1 MECFFKQLCLK
12 GSPQSSEPFKP
23 VFLTGVG
30 IWIPAPLMISRAMDF
45 TKYKY
50 EFAKEA
56 FKKGLTKNNV
66 QHCLAYAEVL
76 YSNNVPIIYNPSH
89 LSALLGYKKEYLKKA
104 ALHTSYFYR
113 DFEITKKNGKKRT
126 ISEPLP
132 SLKEI
137 QIWILKNILEKVPV
151 SPFAKAYKPK
161 THLIENLKFHKNQ
174 PKVFTLDLE
183 NFFPSIKMEL
193 IEKVF
198 LELGY
203 SKMVANLLAKLC
215 SRDNGLPQGAP
226 TSPYLSNLIFK
237 EADALIADYCKQ
249 RKIRYTRYADDLS
262 FSGDFDENELLDT
275 VTKIIE
281 NLNLH
286 INKSKT
292 KLMKPNTRQTV
303 TGIVVN
309 DKPQVAFNKRNE
321 LRQAM
326 HYIKKFGF
334 DEHRVYKEIK
344 QANYLEHLMGRIN
357 FVLQI
362 NPKDTEFKEYKAFLF
377 ALKKKEN
384 TKIKKKLPLLV

>member
-1 MECFFKQLCLK
+1 
-12 GSPQSSEPFKP
+12 
-23 VFLTGVG
+23 
-30 IWIPAPLMISRAMDF
+30 MISRAMDF
-45 TKYKY
+45 TKYKDD
-50 EFAKEA
+50 FTAEA
-56 FKKGLTKNNV
+56 TKKGLSKNNI
-66 QHCLAYAEVL
+66 QHCLNYAEVL
-76 YSNNVPIIYNPSH
+76 SSKDVPVIYNPSH
-89 LSALLGYKKEYLKKA
+89 LSAILGYKKEYLKKA

-113 DFEITKKNGKKRT
+113 DFEITKKNGRKRA

-174 PKVFTLDLE
+174 AKVFTLDLE

-193 IEKVF
+193 AEKVF

-203 SKMVANLLAKLC
+203 SKMVATLLAKLC
-215 SRDNGLPQGAP
+215 TRDKALPQGAP

-237 EADALIADYCKQ
+237 EADAVIADYCKQ
-249 RKIRYTRYADDLS
+249 QKIRYTRYADDLS
-262 FSGDFDENELLDT
+262 FSGDFDENELLDK
-275 VTKIIE
+275 VTDVVEK
-281 NLNLH
+281 LNLR

-292 KLMKPNTRQTV
+292 KLMTPDKRQTV

-309 DKPQVAFNKRNE
+309 DKPQVTFSKRNE

-326 HYIKKFGF
+326 YFIKKFGF
-334 DEHRVYKEIK
+334 EEHRVYKEIK
-344 QANYLEHLMGRIN
+344 QANYLEHLLGRIN

-362 NPKDTEFKEYKAFLF
+362 NPKDAEFIAYKALLF
-377 ALKKKEN
+377 DLKKKEDL
-384 TKIKKKLPLLV
+384 KIKKKLPLLV

>member
-1 MECFFKQLCLK
+1 
-12 GSPQSSEPFKP
+12 
-23 VFLTGVG
+23 
-30 IWIPAPLMISRAMDF
+30 MILEVMDF
-45 TKYKY
+45 TKYKDD
-50 EFAKEA
+50 FKAEA
-56 FKKGLTKNNV
+56 TKKGLSENSI
-66 QHCLAYAEVL
+66 QHCLDYAEAL
-76 YSNNVPIIYNPSH
+76 ISKNVPVIYNPSH
-89 LSALLGYKKEYLKKA
+89 LSSLLGYKKEYLKKA

-113 DFEITKKNGKKRT
+113 DFEITKKNGKKRA

-137 QIWILKNILEKVPV
+137 QIWILKDILEKVTV

-161 THLIENLKFHKNQ
+161 TSLIENLKFHKKQ

-183 NFFPSIKMEL
+183 NFFPSIKMEWV
-193 IEKVF
+193 EKVF

-203 SKMVANLLAKLC
+203 SKMVSNLLAKLC
-215 SRDNGLPQGAP
+215 TRDDSLPQGAP

-237 EADALIADYCKQ
+237 EADVVIAGFCKQ

-275 VTKIIE
+275 ITKTVE
-281 NLNLH
+281 NLNLRL
-286 INKSKT
+286 NKKKT
-292 KLMKPNTRQTV
+292 KLMTPDKRQTV

-326 HYIKKFGF
+326 YYIKKFGF

-344 QANYLEHLMGRIN
+344 QANYLEHLLGRIN

-362 NPKDTEFKEYKAFLF
+362 NPKDIEFMEYKTMLYD
-377 ALKKKEN
+377 LKKKEDL
-384 TKIKKKLPLLV
+384 KIKKKLPLLV

>member
-12 GSPQSSEPFKP
+12 GSPQSYEPFKP

-66 QHCLAYAEVL
+66 QHCLAYAKVL

-113 DFEITKKNGKKRT
+113 DFEITKKNGKKRN

-137 QIWILKNILEKVPV
+137 QIWILKDILEKVPV

-193 IEKVF
+193 VEKVF

-237 EADALIADYCKQ
+237 KADELIDDYCKQ

-362 NPKDTEFKEYKAFLF
+362 NPKDTEFMEYKAFLF

>member
-30 IWIPAPLMISRAMDF
+30 ILFPAPLMILRAMDF

-66 QHCLAYAEVL
+66 QHCLEYAEVL
-76 YSNNVPIIYNPSH
+76 SSNNVPIIYNPSH
-89 LSALLGYKKEYLKKA
+89 VSALLGYKKEYLKKA

-137 QIWILKNILEKVPV
+137 QIWILKNILEKLPV

-161 THLIENLKFHKNQ
+161 TRLIENLKFHKNQ

-193 IEKVF
+193 VEKVF

-203 SKMVANLLAKLC
+203 SKIVANLLAKLC
-215 SRDNGLPQGAP
+215 CRDNGLPQGAP

-237 EADALIADYCKQ
+237 EADTLIADYCKQ

-262 FSGDFDENELLDT
+262 FSGDFDQNELLDT
-275 VTKIIE
+275 VTKIVE
-281 NLNLH
+281 KLNLH

-292 KLMKPNTRQTV
+292 KLMTPNTRQTV

-326 HYIKKFGF
+326 YYIKKFGF
-334 DEHRVYKEIK
+334 DEHVVYKEIK

-377 ALKKKEN
+377 DLKQKEN

>member
-1 MECFFKQLCLK
+1 
-12 GSPQSSEPFKP
+12 
-23 VFLTGVG
+23 
-30 IWIPAPLMISRAMDF
+30 MDF
-45 TKYKY
+45 SQYKD
-50 EFAKEA
+50 EFTIEA
-56 FKKGLTKNNV
+56 SKTGLSKQNI
-66 QHCLAYAEVL
+66 QHCLGYAEVL
-76 YSNNVPIIYNPSH
+76 FSNNVPVIYNPSH
-89 LSALLGYKKEYLKKA
+89 LSKLVGYKKEYLKKA

-113 DFEITKKNGKKRT
+113 DFEIVKKNGKKRP

-137 QIWILKNILEKVPV
+137 QIWILKNILEKVTV

-161 THLIENLKFHKNQ
+161 TSLTENLKYHRNQ
-174 PKVFTLDLE
+174 LKVFTLDLE

-193 IEKVF
+193 VEKVF

-203 SKMVANLLAKLC
+203 SKMVSNLLAKLC
-215 SRDNGLPQGAP
+215 TRDNALPQGAP

-237 EADALIADYCKQ
+237 EADAIISDYCKQ

-262 FSGDFDENELLDT
+262 FSGDFDEEELFDKVSET
-275 VTKIIE
+275 IK

-292 KLMKPNTRQTV
+292 RLMTPDKRQTV

-309 DKPQVAFNKRNE
+309 DKPQVVFHKRNE

-326 HYIKKFGF
+326 YYIKKFGF
-334 DEHRVYKEIK
+334 DEHRVYKEISK
-344 QANYLEHLMGRIN
+344 SNYLEHLLGKIN

-362 NPKDTEFKEYKAFLF
+362 NPKDNEFLQYKASLTD
-377 ALKKKEN
+377 LKKKQN
-384 TKIKKKLPLLV
+384 LKIKKPEIVLV